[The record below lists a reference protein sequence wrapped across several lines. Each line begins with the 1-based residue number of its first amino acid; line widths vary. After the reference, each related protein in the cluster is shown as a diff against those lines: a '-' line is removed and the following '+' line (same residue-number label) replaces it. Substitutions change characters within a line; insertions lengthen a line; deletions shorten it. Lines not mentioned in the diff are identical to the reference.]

1 LEIESKTEGLPVS
14 RGLLWMLN
22 FAKNARYGARQFRR
36 APGYAV
42 FTVLVLALGIG
53 TVTAMFTI
61 SYGVLLRPLPFAADR
76 QLFGPLEQDGKND
89 DYLGAAY
96 AEIRQWQQATAD
108 SADIAFTRGGLN
120 IVDTPSGAVLVSEVT
135 ASPNLFSLL
144 GVSPM
149 LGRDFLPTEQETD
162 HPNVVL
168 LSYAMWQRSFAGD
181 HSVLGKTVH
190 IGGAGYTVV
199 GVMPREFEYPVW
211 DDRPEVW
218 VPLQRSAM
226 TPSAKDPYGASFEP
240 IVRVHGGVPVNRVE
254 AQIAHAHAEFVA
266 HGKQTHVHLVRKH
279 DLMVHD
285 VQPALFALEIAVGVV
300 WLIAC
305 CNVAGLLLAR
315 VAARRTEI
323 AVRSALGAGRRR
335 IVAQFLTESLL
346 LSAAGAMG
354 GLALAM
360 VMLRTF
366 RHMLGKMLP
375 MAPNIHLNWA
385 VFLSLLFLTLLTALA
400 FGTFPALLAAWTGM
414 QAGFGRKQAGD
425 RGQSRAR
432 AVLLVGEVAL
442 SIALLSGA
450 GLMMRTMYALRHVPL
465 GFRTDHLLLTS
476 MTASSSEYTGRNI
489 GTMAWQPVLDA
500 VRQMPGVES
509 AAMSTVMPLEHP
521 VELETIVYK
530 TDWMQ
535 ADYSAVVRAASPGL
549 MDVLGVRMRSGRFF
563 VENDTASSLPVVVVN
578 RTFVNWYLGGGD
590 ALGKQIRFGRTPWA
604 ATIVGVIDDVH
615 QDDVAAASQPEL
627 YVCMAQV
634 TPDNSLY
641 RALLGRYMQLAVRT
655 EIAPGAMIPEVRRKV
670 AEANSRLAIGDFTTM
685 EAAVEDS
692 LGAQR
697 MAAEV
702 VGVFGGLALL
712 ITVVGL
718 YGLLSYLVE
727 QRTQEIGIRM
737 ALGADRGAVVGMVLR
752 QTLMLMGAGVVT
764 GLGMALWSNRLLHG
778 FLYGV
783 SATDPWTMG
792 LAPLGLVICGLLAAV
807 VPARRAAGV
816 NPVEALRA
824 E

>member
-1 LEIESKTEGLPVS
+1 MVDVA
-14 RGLLWMLN
+14 RRLWEN
-22 FAKNARYGARQFRR
+22 VRFGARQFRR

-89 DYLGAAY
+89 DYLTVAY
-96 AEIRQWQQATAD
+96 PEIRQWQQATAD
-108 SADIAFTRGGLN
+108 SADIAFTGGGLN
-120 IVDTPSGAVLVSEVT
+120 IVDTPTGAVLVSQVT
-135 ASPNLFSLL
+135 ASENLFSLL

-149 LGRDFLPTEQETD
+149 LGRGLLPTEQGTD
-162 HPNVVL
+162 HPDAVV
-168 LSYAMWQRSFAGD
+168 LSYAMWQHSFAGD
-181 HSVLGKTVH
+181 RSVLGKTVH

-226 TPSAKDPYGASFEP
+226 TPSAQDPYGAYFEP
-240 IVRVHGGVPVNRVE
+240 IVRVHVGVPVNRVE
-254 AQIAHAHAEFVA
+254 AEIAHTHAQFVA
-266 HGKQTHVHLVRKH
+266 HGKQTRVHLVSKH

-285 VQPALFALEIAVGVV
+285 VQPTLFALEIAVGVV

-323 AVRSALGAGRRR
+323 AVRSALGAGRQR
-335 IVAQFLTESLL
+335 IVTQFLTESLL

-354 GLALAM
+354 GLALAGA
-360 VMLRTF
+360 MLQMF

-375 MAPNIHLNWA
+375 LAQNIHLNWV
-385 VFLSLLFLTLLTALA
+385 VFLSLLVLTLLTALA
-400 FGTFPALLAAWTGM
+400 FGTFPALLAAWTGT

-432 AVLLVGEVAL
+432 AVLQVGEVAL
-442 SIALLSGA
+442 SIALLTGA

-476 MTASSSEYTGRNI
+476 LTASSSEYTGRNI
-489 GTMAWQPVLDA
+489 GTLAWRPVLNA

-521 VELETIVYK
+521 VELLTIVYK

-535 ADYSAVVRAASPGL
+535 ADDSAVVRAASPGL
-549 MDVLGVRMRSGRFF
+549 MEVLGVHMRSGRFF
-563 VENDTASSLPVVVVN
+563 GENDTASSLPVVVVN
-578 RTFVNWYLGGGD
+578 RTFVNRYLGGGD
-590 ALGKQIRFGRTPWA
+590 ALGKPIRVGRTPWA

-615 QDDVAAASQPEL
+615 QDDVAAASQPEF
-627 YVCMAQV
+627 YICMAQV
-634 TPDNSLY
+634 TPDNPLY
-641 RALLGRYMQLAVRT
+641 RALMGRYMQLAVRT
-655 EIAPGAMIPEVRRKV
+655 EIAPGAMIPEVRRKI

-685 EAAVEDS
+685 EAALEDS

-697 MAAEV
+697 LAAEV

-712 ITVVGL
+712 ITVVGM

-727 QRTQEIGIRM
+727 QRTREIGIRM
-737 ALGADRGAVVGMVLR
+737 ALGADRSNVVGMVIR
-752 QTLMLMGAGVVT
+752 QTLMLMGAGVVM
-764 GLGMALWSNRLLHG
+764 GLGIALWSNRLLHG
-778 FLYGV
+778 FLNGV

-807 VPARRAAGV
+807 VPARKAAGV

>member
-1 LEIESKTEGLPVS
+1 
-14 RGLLWMLN
+14 
-22 FAKNARYGARQFRR
+22 
-36 APGYAV
+36 
-42 FTVLVLALGIG
+42 
-53 TVTAMFTI
+53 
-61 SYGVLLRPLPFAADR
+61 
-76 QLFGPLEQDGKND
+76 
-89 DYLGAAY
+89 
-96 AEIRQWQQATAD
+96 
-108 SADIAFTRGGLN
+108 
-120 IVDTPSGAVLVSEVT
+120 
-135 ASPNLFSLL
+135 
-144 GVSPM
+144 
-149 LGRDFLPTEQETD
+149 
-162 HPNVVL
+162 
-168 LSYAMWQRSFAGD
+168 
-181 HSVLGKTVH
+181 
-190 IGGAGYTVV
+190 
-199 GVMPREFEYPVW
+199 
-211 DDRPEVW
+211 
-218 VPLQRSAM
+218 
-226 TPSAKDPYGASFEP
+226 
-240 IVRVHGGVPVNRVE
+240 
-254 AQIAHAHAEFVA
+254 
-266 HGKQTHVHLVRKH
+266 
-279 DLMVHD
+279 MVHD

-354 GLALAM
+354 GLALSAAM
-360 VMLRTF
+360 LQMF
-366 RHMLGKMLP
+366 RHMLGKTLP
-375 MAPNIHLNWA
+375 LAQNIHLNWV
-385 VFLSLLFLTLLTALA
+385 VFLSLLVLTLLTALA
-400 FGTFPALLAAWTGM
+400 FGMFPALLAARAGTR
-414 QAGFGRKQAGD
+414 AGFARKQAGD

-465 GFRTDHLLLTS
+465 GFRTDHLVLTS
-476 MTASSSEYTGRNI
+476 LTASSSEYAGRNI
-489 GTMAWQPVLDA
+489 GALAWQPVLDA

-521 VELETIVYK
+521 VELLTIVYK

-535 ADYSAVVRAASPGL
+535 ADGSSVVRAASPEL
-549 MDVLGVRMRSGRFF
+549 MDVLGIRMRSGRFF
-563 VENDTASSLPVVVVN
+563 DEKDTASSLPVVVVN
-578 RTFVNWYLGGGD
+578 RTFVNRYLGGGD
-590 ALGKQIRFGRTPWA
+590 ALGKQIRVGRVPWA

-615 QDDVAAASQPEL
+615 QDDVAVPSQPEF
-627 YVCMAQV
+627 YICMTQV

-655 EIAPGAMIPEVRRKV
+655 EIAPGALIPEVRRKI
-670 AEANSRLAIGDFTTM
+670 AEMNARLAIGDFTTM
-685 EAAVEDS
+685 EAALEDS

-697 MAAEV
+697 LAAKV
-702 VGVFGGLALL
+702 VGTFGGLALL

-718 YGLLSYLVE
+718 YGLLSFLVE

-737 ALGADRGAVVGMVLR
+737 ALGADRSAVVSMVMQ
-752 QTLMLMGAGVVT
+752 QTLMLMGAGVVM
-764 GLGMALWSNRLLHG
+764 GLGLALWSNRLLHG

-816 NPVEALRA
+816 NPVAALRA

>member
-1 LEIESKTEGLPVS
+1 M
-14 RGLLWMLN
+14 RGFWWMRRFGTDAE
-22 FAKNARYGARQFRR
+22 FAARQFRR

-76 QLFGPLEQDGKND
+76 QLYGPLEQDGKND
-89 DYLGAAY
+89 DYLTAAY
-96 AEIRQWQQATAD
+96 PEIRQWRQATAD
-108 SADIAFTRGGLN
+108 SADIGFTRGGLN
-120 IVDTPSGAVLVSEVT
+120 ILDAPTGALLVSEIT
-135 ASPNLFSLL
+135 ASENLFSLL
-144 GVSPM
+144 GVSPL
-149 LGRDFLPTEQETD
+149 LGRGFLPGEQGTD
-162 HPNVVL
+162 HPDAVV

-181 HSVLGKTVH
+181 RGVLGKTVH

-226 TPSAKDPYGASFEP
+226 TPSAKDPYGAYFEP
-240 IVRVHGGVPVNRVE
+240 IVRVHGGVPVNRVTAE
-254 AQIAHAHAEFVA
+254 IAHAHAEFVA
-266 HGKQTHVHLVRKH
+266 HGKQTRVHLERKR

-285 VQPALFALEIAVGVV
+285 VQPALLALEIAVGVV

-305 CNVAGLLLAR
+305 CNVAGLLLTR

-346 LSAAGAMG
+346 LSAAGAVG
-354 GLALAM
+354 GLALAAA
-360 VMLRTF
+360 MLRTF
-366 RHMLGKMLP
+366 QHMLGKMLP
-375 MAPNIHLNWA
+375 MAPDIHLNSV
-385 VFLSLLFLTLLTALA
+385 VFLSLLVLTLLTALA
-400 FGTFPALLAAWTGM
+400 FGTFPALLAAWTGT
-414 QAGFGRKQAGD
+414 QAGLGRRQAGD
-425 RGQSRAR
+425 RGQNRAR
-432 AVLLVGEVAL
+432 AVLLVSEVAL
-442 SIALLSGA
+442 SIALLTGA

-465 GFRTDHLLLTS
+465 GFRTDHLVLTS
-476 MTASSSEYTGRNI
+476 LTASSSEYTGRNI
-489 GTMAWQPVLDA
+489 GTLAWQPVLDA
-500 VRQMPGVES
+500 VRQIPGVEN

-521 VELETIVYK
+521 AELLTIVYK

-535 ADYSAVVRAASPGL
+535 ADDSAVVRAASPGL
-549 MDVLGVRMRSGRFF
+549 MDVLGIRMRSGRFF
-563 VENDTASSLPVVVVN
+563 NERDTASSLPVVVVN
-578 RTFVNWYLGGGD
+578 RTFVNRYLGGGD
-590 ALGKQIRFGRTPWA
+590 ALGKQIRFGRVPWA

-615 QDDVAAASQPEL
+615 QDDVAAASQPEF
-627 YVCMAQV
+627 YICMVQV
-634 TPDNSLY
+634 TPQNSLY
-641 RALLGRYMQLAVRT
+641 RALMGRYMQLAVRT
-655 EIAPGAMIPEVRRKV
+655 EIAPGAMIPAVRRKI
-670 AEANSRLAIGDFTTM
+670 AEANARLAIGDFTTM

-692 LGAQR
+692 LGTQR
-697 MAAEV
+697 LAAEV
-702 VGVFGGLALL
+702 VSTFGGLALL

-737 ALGADRGAVVGMVLR
+737 ALGADRSAVVGMVLR
-752 QTLMLMGAGVVT
+752 QTLMLMGAGVAM

-778 FLYGV
+778 FLYSV

-792 LAPLGLVICGLLAAV
+792 LAPLGLVLCGLLAAV
-807 VPARRAAGV
+807 VPARKAAGV